1 MDTIIIGIAGGTA
14 SGKTTI
20 AEKLHRKTKK
30 YGSVIIIK
38 LDDYYNDL
46 TDLSMDERRKINY
59 DHPDAYDVKLLCS
72 HLKLLKNGEGIN
84 KPVYDFIA
92 HNRSTKTEAIE
103 PSNVIILEGILPLA
117 IPEIREL
124 LDIKIFVDTPDDI
137 RFIRRLQRDINDRG
151 RDINSVI
158 NQYLQ
163 TVRPMHLQFIEPS
176 KRYANLIVPEGGNN
190 EVAIDVIAA
199 KIGKILGTE

>member
-1 MDTIIIGIAGGTA
+1 M
-14 SGKTTI
+14 
-20 AEKLHRKTKK
+20 
-30 YGSVIIIK
+30 
-38 LDDYYNDL
+38 
-46 TDLSMDERRKINY
+46 
-59 DHPDAYDVKLLCS
+59 
-72 HLKLLKNGEGIN
+72 
-84 KPVYDFIA
+84 
-92 HNRSTKTEAIE
+92 
-103 PSNVIILEGILPLA
+103 PLA
-117 IPEIREL
+117 IAEIREL

-199 KIGKILGTE
+199 KIGKILGAE

>member
-1 MDTIIIGIAGGTA
+1 MDSIIIGIAGGTA

-20 AEKLHRKTKK
+20 AEKLDQKTKK

-38 LDDYYNDL
+38 LDDYYC
-46 TDLSMDERRKINY
+46 DLSDITLEERRKVNY
-59 DHPDAYDVKLLCS
+59 DHPNAYDVKLLCS
-72 HLKLLKNGEGIN
+72 HLKKLKKGEKIH
-84 KPVYDFIA
+84 KPIYDFVA
-92 HNRSTKTEAIE
+92 HNRSLQTEVIE
-103 PSNVIILEGILPLA
+103 PRNVIILEGILPLA
-117 IPEIREL
+117 IPEIRDL

-137 RFIRRLQRDINDRG
+137 RFIRRLQRDTTERG
-151 RDINSVI
+151 RDVTSVI
-158 NQYLQ
+158 NQYLT

-199 KIGKILGTE
+199 KIGKILGAE